1 MRAILSVRVP
11 PDGLRSKTGNR
22 DEVCVQMVDCLV
34 F

>member
-1 MRAILSVRVP
+1 MRAILSVRIP
-11 PDGLRSKTGNR
+11 PDVLRSKIGNW